1 MRSAKV
7 FFRSA
12 KCGAVS
18 TPTTTRCTLGFGHR
32 HLVFTFFIFFSL
44 WTHLFFFLMNPRTM
58 MTPPEL
64 AAHVFTVWQPA
75 GDWELLQGAAA
86 WRHRPELTVVTWCKL
101 WSTHLTLSGDL
112 LNYDDEKPYNNTL
125 HIRYNWKL
133 YNECMTQEHFLCKLM
148 CLEISHK

>member
-101 WSTHLTLSGDL
+101 WSTHLTLCL
-112 LNYDDEKPYNNTL
+112 VTYWIMMMRNLTI
-125 HIRYNWKL
+125 IRYTSGTTENCIMNAWRKSIF
-133 YNECMTQEHFLCKLM
+133 CVSWWCV
-148 CLEISHK
+148 